1 MLMYDGERALVGTE
15 VTPNFLSHYSEL
27 LGLFMAF
34 GYCIWLFLYTAMHCN
49 DPSFH
54 VFLKS
59 NLNAFGSLH
68 SYLRRFPV
76 VALARPLKGVELHV
90 LVHPELRPSTETS

>member
-1 MLMYDGERALVGTE
+1 MYDGERALVGTE

-34 GYCIWLFLYTAMHCN
+34 GYCIRLFLYTAMHCN

-59 NLNAFGSLH
+59 NLNAFDSLSPH
-68 SYLRRFPV
+68 SATVSDQLTAPSSVHLSVLLPNPEIRRRGP
-76 VALARPLKGVELHV
+76 
-90 LVHPELRPSTETS
+90 